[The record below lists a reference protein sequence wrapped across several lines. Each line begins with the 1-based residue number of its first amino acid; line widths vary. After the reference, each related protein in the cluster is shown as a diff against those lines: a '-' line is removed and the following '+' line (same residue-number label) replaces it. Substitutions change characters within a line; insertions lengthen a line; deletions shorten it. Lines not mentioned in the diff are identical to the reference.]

1 MFMKKNQTALFIA
14 ILVLIM
20 GFAFLYYR
28 QSLQP
33 KISATNQQTSLMS
46 VMQTIKL
53 KNPITLNTQVKSE
66 TTTLD
71 LLKVTTKIETKGE
84 GVNAYVVTING
95 RTASSVDKEY
105 WAFYVNDKPATVS
118 AGSYKLMPNDKIL
131 WKIEKFQ

>member
-46 VMQTIKL
+46 VMQTIEL

-71 LLKVTTKIETKGE
+71 LLKITTKIETKGE

-105 WAFYVNDKPATVS
+105 WAFYVNGKPATVG

>member
-33 KISATNQQTSLMS
+33 KISAANQQTSLMS
-46 VMQTIKL
+46 VMQTIEL

-71 LLKVTTKIETKGE
+71 LLKITTKIETKGE

>member
-1 MFMKKNQTALFIA
+1 MKKNQTALFIA

>member
-71 LLKVTTKIETKGE
+71 LLKITTKIETKGE

-105 WAFYVNDKPATVS
+105 WAFYVNGKPATVG

>member
-105 WAFYVNDKPATVS
+105 WAFYVNDKPATVG